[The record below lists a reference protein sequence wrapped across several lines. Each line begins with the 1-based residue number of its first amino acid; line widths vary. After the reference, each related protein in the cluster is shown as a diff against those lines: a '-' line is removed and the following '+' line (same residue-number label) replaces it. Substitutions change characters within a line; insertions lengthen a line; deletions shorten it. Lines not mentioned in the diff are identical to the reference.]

1 MTIEIGTMSDLPDE
15 VLAALEAAKAWA
27 AKHRAYSTAANA
39 AYTYIRAIPLAIGEF
54 GTRGCKTQLLYAT
67 ANLGTWRGDE
77 ARRAKATLNLFINSM
92 EKM

>member
-15 VLAALEAAKAWA
+15 VLAALEETKTWA
-27 AKHRAYSTAANA
+27 AKHRAYSSAANA
-39 AYTYIRAIPLAIGEF
+39 AYTYIRAIPLAIEEF
-54 GTRGCKTQLLYAT
+54 GTRGAKTQLLYVT